1 MRSNSS
7 KKKRRSAEG
16 TGYPNIIEEP
26 IRVVP
31 EPKGAAG
38 KQKAKKPSPKKP
50 RQKPRS

>member
-7 KKKRRSAEG
+7 GKKRRSADG

-38 KQKAKKPSPKKP
+38 QRKAKKPSKKP